1 MSAMRELSNIF
12 GKIPDR
18 LPEELVEEIVGNE
31 HVHIERIV
39 SRGHVSP
46 PDFWYDQERD
56 EWVMLLAGAA
66 RLLFADCEQP
76 VALKPGDHMLIPA
89 HSRHRVEWTHP
100 DQQTIWLAVFI
111 G

>member
-1 MSAMRELSNIF
+1 MRKINNIYS
-12 GKIPDR
+12 GIPDQ
-18 LPEELVEEIVGNE
+18 LPEELVEQITDGT
-31 HVHIERIV
+31 HVRIERIV
-39 SRGHVSP
+39 SKGHVSP
-46 PDFWYDQERD
+46 PDFWYDQESD
-56 EWVMLLAGAA
+56 EWVILLAGAA